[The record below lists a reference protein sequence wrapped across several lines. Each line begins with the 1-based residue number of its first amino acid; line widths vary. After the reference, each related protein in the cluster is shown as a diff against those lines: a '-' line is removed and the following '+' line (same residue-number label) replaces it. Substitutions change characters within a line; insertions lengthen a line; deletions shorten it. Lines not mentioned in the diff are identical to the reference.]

1 MADDEAAERP
11 RRRSSSPVREIPNAS
26 GACPDLFVE
35 GQAVR
40 ELRPTPEG
48 TCDPL
53 RCGDARAVGRC
64 HRLRVDGRKAM
75 KQAPLLWMITA
86 MRRIS

>member
-40 ELRPTPEG
+40 ELRRTGREQPSLADYRGHDRITVANLEDD
-48 TCDPL
+48 DPG
-53 RCGDARAVGRC
+53 GDV
-64 HRLRVDGRKAM
+64 
-75 KQAPLLWMITA
+75 
-86 MRRIS
+86 